1 MSPQIFFD
9 AIMLGFEYSLL
20 AMGVYI
26 TFRVLDLADL
36 TVDGSFGFGMA
47 CSGVLTMAGQPYL
60 GLLAGLAAGA
70 AAGCVTGLLITKA
83 KINPLLAGIVTMTG
97 LYSVNIYVMGAP
109 NVSLLNAVRCYDP
122 LYQALGGDAGLLSV
136 DGVKMAFIIAIV
148 ALAVALNAAFL
159 HTETGLAMRAAGDN
173 EEMSRASSINT
184 NAMKVAGLAL
194 GNALTG
200 LTGAIL
206 AQYQGFADLGSGTGM
221 VIVGLASVII
231 GEVFGGWRSVTWG
244 LCCAVA
250 GSVVYRLIIQ
260 LALSLNLLDA
270 NALKLVS
277 AIIVAAFMA
286 VPAVRQTFR
295 DRKLRR
301 DARSAM
307 ERLLAEDA
315 AALAGASSE
324 ED

>member
-1 MSPQIFFD
+1 MSPQVFFD
-9 AIMLGFEYSLL
+9 ALMLGFEYSLL
-20 AMGVYI
+20 AVGVYI

-47 CSGVLTMAGQPYL
+47 CSGVLTVAGLPYL
-60 GLLAGLAAGA
+60 GLVAGCIAGA
-70 AAGCVTGLLITKA
+70 AAGCVTGRLITKT

-109 NVSLLNAVRCYDP
+109 NVSLLNTVRCFDP
-122 LYQALGGDAGLLSV
+122 IYAALGGDAGALSV
-136 DGVKMAFIIAIV
+136 DGVRMLLVVALVAAIV
-148 ALAVALNAAFL
+148 AILSIYFR
-159 HTETGLAMRAAGDN
+159 TESGLAMRAAGDN

-184 NAMKVAGLAL
+184 DAMKVGGLAL

-200 LTGAIL
+200 LTGALL
-206 AQYQGFADLGSGTGM
+206 AQYQGFADLSSGTGM

-231 GEVFGGWRSVTWG
+231 GEVFGGYRGVTWG

-250 GSVVYRLIIQ
+250 GSIVYRLIIQ
-260 LALSLNLLDA
+260 VALSLNLLDA

-277 AIIVAAFMA
+277 AVIVAAFMA
-286 VPAVRQTFR
+286 VPAVRQTLR
-295 DRKLRR
+295 DRTLKRN
-301 DARSAM
+301 AKNAM

-315 AALAGASSE
+315 AALAGADE
-324 ED
+324 EA